1 MKKITTLI
9 FACFMAM
16 FLSLATAVTT
26 SDYVIDEGIL
36 IGDVNGDGEVTAADV
51 TALYD
56 VLLNNNYSNVVY
68 GDQTGDNDIT
78 AADVTA
84 VYNIL
89 LNGGGGHT
97 GGSVIKMTDFVPNS
111 PTNYNS
117 DNYQHQW
124 AEGDVIFIAVDPDY
138 TSSTACQNVYAMVRT
153 GGKWVLQDVLG
164 SNKQGFKTSG
174 GTICA
179 VYVQHADLSK
189 SYYDYIP
196 LTGDVACVNRAAN
209 YTVIPKN
216 GKFYIKINDIILYHF
231 VSRIDINAAY
241 EGDYFYESVTHLDAL
256 TKITWLPFYSY
267 GVFETSHR
275 APVIDIDSQHRGH
288 AYGVWQKGTRLDNWL
303 TLYYNTTGN
312 GYAYFWNYTQ
322 DELKQGCYLS
332 SIYSPRQNAWNRDL
346 YMQYYNYDD
355 RKSYRLNASSTSAQ
369 QVNINVGTNIIF
381 RPWDGYNTD
390 TRGTMTSVTSSNSG
404 IIDISYDNTQVSVTA
419 HKVGTTTLTIK
430 FKTKDNINCTYT
442 YEVKVEPTV
451 WIAGSIDDKPRLW
464 RNHQDRT
471 STLRTNLSSVYDN
484 CSAATRVVV
493 HGNDATVMMRKDLYG
508 SKSYPRE
515 VEGTTYL
522 DEYWFYGGGTA
533 AIARATNANNGGY
546 FTSYKT
552 GIAGSYHRVSQYF
565 PFNGVPLMWRDKSGN
580 YYYTSASRSTNSDV
594 EGSDNGSVVNTTIY
608 KNSTALLTIP
618 NFAVTDLVVSE
629 STGKIY
635 AIGNSTNSENVVSSL
650 AVITGS
656 TPVYYPITPSGY
668 RYFIFGKMFLDQT
681 SETVYIET
689 ITGNTGGINTQTSFI
704 YRYTPSTGLTLYT
717 DVDMHSYTRYN
728 FMVHSTYFYGKSAVA
743 EDMHNKPFIFYGNK
757 FYYSKYTNGQQNIN
771 NKIFTYQLGA
781 SVTEEYTA
789 LASSTRVVSFDVK
802 NGMIGMVVYNSNN
815 KCFSLMTSELNSY
828 RDDTP
833 LENSNRA
840 HIYDVWLQTSLDD

>member
-16 FLSLATAVTT
+16 FLSLDTAVTT

-36 IGDVNGDGEVTAADV
+36 SGDVNGDGEVTAADV

-89 LNGGGGHT
+89 LNGGGGHI
-97 GGSVIKMTDFVPNS
+97 GGSNLWTLDFIDNNVGSYS
-111 PTNYNS
+111 P
-117 DNYQHQW
+117 DNYKHQW
-124 AEGDVIFIAVDPDY
+124 ADGDVIFLAVDGD
-138 TSSTACQNVYAMVRT
+138 SENVYALQRT
-153 GGKWVLQDVLG
+153 GGKWVFKDVQG

-174 GTICA
+174 GKVGGI
-179 VYVQHADLSK
+179 YVQNADLSK
-189 SYYDYIP
+189 CYVDWIPTTHDVRYTYADVDYT
-196 LTGDVACVNRAAN
+196 LTPR
-209 YTVIPKN
+209 N
-216 GKFYIKINDIILYHF
+216 GKFYITISEMFFRPL
-231 VSRIDINAAY
+231 VSRINVHGAY
-241 EGDYFYESVTHLDAL
+241 DGDYFYGSVDHIDAVKKVTSQAVPLDEYYQ
-256 TKITWLPFYSY
+256 I
-267 GVFETSHR
+267 SHK
-275 APVIDIDSQHRGH
+275 ASLIDIDSNRDGS
-288 AYGVWQKGTRLDNWL
+288 AYGVWKKDTYANGWL
-303 TLYYNTTGN
+303 TLNYAKNN
-312 GYAYFWNYTQ
+312 GYCSFDNYGTNQ
-322 DELKQGCYLS
+322 LYRGRDIT
-332 SIYSPRQNAWNRDL
+332 IYSPWVNTWNRDL
-346 YMQYYNYDD
+346 SMRYYNGDD
-355 RKSYRLNASSTSAQ
+355 RTSYRLNAGSTYQ
-369 QVNINVGTNIIF
+369 NLTINVGTNIIL
-381 RPWDGYNTD
+381 RPYNGDNTD
-390 TRGTMTSVTSSNSG
+390 TQGTMTSVTSSNSG
-404 IIDISYDNTQVSVTA
+404 ILDISYDNTQVSVTA

-484 CSAATRVVV
+484 CTAATRVVV

-546 FTSYKT
+546 FNSYKT

-565 PFNGVPLMWRDKSGN
+565 PFNGVPLMWRDKNGN

-618 NFAVTDLVVSE
+618 NFAITDLVVSE

-635 AIGNSTNSENVVSSL
+635 AIGNSTNSKNVVSSL

-656 TPVYYPITPSGY
+656 TPVYYPITPSGN

-689 ITGNTGGINTQTSFI
+689 ITGNTSGINTQTSFI

>member
-1 MKKITTLI
+1 MNKITSFICAFLMALI
-9 FACFMAM
+9 SFSVIAI
-16 FLSLATAVTT
+16 TT
-26 SDYVIDEGIL
+26 SDYVIDEGTL
-36 IGDVNGDGEVTAADV
+36 VGDVNNDGHVSSVDI
-51 TALYD
+51 TALYNY
-56 VLLNNNYSNVVY
+56 LLNGDTSNLIN
-68 GDQTGDNDIT
+68 GDVDGDGHISSV
-78 AADVTA
+78 DVT
-84 VYNIL
+84 VIYNIL
-89 LNGGGGHT
+89 LNGGGGNI
-97 GGSVIKMTDFVPNS
+97 GGSVITMSEFSPNS
-111 PTNYNS
+111 GSTSGENL
-117 DNYQHQW
+117 HQW

-138 TSSTACQNVYAMVRT
+138 SSSAACQNVYAMVRT
-153 GGKWVLQDVLG
+153 GGKWVLQDVQG
-164 SNKQGFKTSG
+164 NNKQGFKTSG

-179 VYVQHADLSK
+179 AYVQHADLSK
-189 SYYDYIP
+189 SYYNYIP

-216 GKFYIKINDIILYHF
+216 GKFYIKINDITLYHF
-231 VSRIDINAAY
+231 VSRIDVSGAY

-275 APVIDIDSQHRGH
+275 APVIDIDNSTHKGY
-288 AYGVWQKGTRLDNWL
+288 AYGVWRKDTYANGWL
-303 TLYYNTTGN
+303 TLNYAKNN
-312 GYAYFWNYTQ
+312 GYAYRWPYNQTGL
-322 DELKQGCYLS
+322 EQGRSL
-332 SIYSPRQNAWNRDL
+332 SIYSPWVNTWNRDL
-346 YMQYYNYDD
+346 SMRYYNSDD
-355 RKSYRLNASSTSAQ
+355 RTSYRLNAGSTYQ
-369 QVNINVGTNIIF
+369 NVNINVGTNIIF
-381 RPWDGYNTD
+381 RPWDGNVTD

-404 IIDISYDNTQVSVTA
+404 ILDITYDNTQVSVTA
-419 HKVGTTTLTIK
+419 HKVGTVTLTIK
-430 FKTKDNINCTYT
+430 FKTKDNITATYT
-442 YEVKVEPTV
+442 YNVTVEPTV

-464 RNHQDRT
+464 RNYQDRT

-484 CSAATRVVV
+484 CNAATRVVV
-493 HGNDATVMMRKDLYG
+493 HGNDATVMMRQDLYG

-522 DEYWFYGGGTA
+522 DEYWYYRGGSA

-580 YYYTSASRSTNSDV
+580 YYYTSASRSTDSDV
-594 EGSDNGSVVNTTIY
+594 EGENNGSVVNTTIY

-635 AIGNSTNSENVVSSL
+635 AIGISTNAEKVVSSL

-656 TPVYYPITPSGY
+656 TPVYYPITPSSY
-668 RYFIFGKMFLDQT
+668 RYFVFGKMFLDQT

-689 ITGNTGGINTQTSFI
+689 ITGNTGGINTQTSYI
-704 YRYTPSTGLTLYT
+704 YRYTPSTGLALYT
-717 DVDMHSYTRYN
+717 DVDMHTYTRYN
-728 FMVHSTYFYGKSAVA
+728 FMVISTYIYGKSAVA

-802 NGMIGMVVYNSNN
+802 NGIIGMVIYDSNN
-815 KCFSLMTSELNSY
+815 RCFSLMASELNSY
-828 RDDTP
+828 NDGTQ